1 MVIVCPSSEVFQ
13 IRLSRIKKQL
23 LGNGS
28 WGLCIA
34 EISQSFPEYQRQV
47 ALDYTTQF
55 HYFLVAWSLE
65 FWPKAET
72 VGCFCHHQLIE
83 IQLKLGI
90 FYFNSTGLVLRTGT
104 G

>member
-28 WGLCIA
+28 WGLSMV

-47 ALDYTTQF
+47 VKTDTT
-55 HYFLVAWSLE
+55 LV
-65 FWPKAET
+65 P
-72 VGCFCHHQLIE
+72 
-83 IQLKLGI
+83 
-90 FYFNSTGLVLRTGT
+90 LVPGGVVSGVLAQG
-104 G
+104 